1 MKKIIE
7 GKQSVNLNTAIC
19 RYLLHYRSTPQTTTN
34 KSPAELLFK
43 HRFNTRLNLIK
54 QSLDKQDLDHERKIV
69 DFYTSKKLRTFYPGE
84 SVWYRNF
91 QQGNKWK
98 KGTIIEQTS
107 PVTYLIDNNCN
118 IFQKYVDQ
126 LYMYCYYKF

>member
-1 MKKIIE
+1 MAERSVQTFKSAMKKIIE

-43 HRFNTRLNLIK
+43 RRLNTRLNLTK
-54 QSLDKQDLDHERKIV
+54 QLLDEQDLDHECKIA

-84 SVWYRNF
+84 
-91 QQGNKWK
+91 
-98 KGTIIEQTS
+98 
-107 PVTYLIDNNCN
+107 
-118 IFQKYVDQ
+118 
-126 LYMYCYYKF
+126 